1 MDLAALQRYA
11 PLLTLGSKA
20 VGSLKDDELASA
32 ARALAGEGSGPL
44 LEFFKVLR
52 SATPDSIVRDV
63 LGSPHAKQLLTQV
76 QQAKVEREN
85 SIFCKCPECGTA
97 FETELN

>member
-1 MDLAALQRYA
+1 MDFAALQRFA
-11 PLLTLGSKA
+11 PLLALGSKA
-20 VGSLKDDELASA
+20 VGKLEDAELASA
-32 ARALAGEGSGPL
+32 AKALAGEGSGPL

-52 SATPDSIVRDV
+52 SATPDSVVSDV
-63 LGSPHAKQLLTQV
+63 LGSPHAQQLLKQV
-76 QQAKVEREN
+76 QQAKVERES